1 LDVAGRGIGLAIYQ
15 GAGAVEARTLKETP
29 NPMKKFA
36 LLLSFVFVAGVA
48 AAHDTTAAKAPAN
61 AETKATAATHTHA
74 AKAAMK
80 THKVE
85 AEVVSTDAAAKT
97 ITIKSDTGENKTAPV
112 EGKAVAEL
120 KTVKAGGKYMLTC
133 RDNEAGEHQAVIAI
147 AKAPAVKKTATK

>member
-1 LDVAGRGIGLAIYQ
+1 LDAAGGGIGLAISQ
-15 GAGAVEARTLKETP
+15 GAGAVDARTLKETP

-48 AAHDTTAAKAPAN
+48 AAHDTTAAKAPVN
-61 AETKATAATHTHA
+61 AETKATTATHT
-74 AKAAMK
+74 AKAAVK

-133 RDNEAGEHQAVIAI
+133 RDNEAGEHQAVINI

>member
-1 LDVAGRGIGLAIYQ
+1 
-15 GAGAVEARTLKETP
+15 
-29 NPMKKFA
+29 MKKFA
-36 LLLSFVFVAGVA
+36 LLLSFVFAAGVA
-48 AAHDTTAAKAPAN
+48 VAHEGTKAPAS
-61 AETKATAATHTHA
+61 AEAKATTATHTHA

-97 ITIKSDTGENKTAPV
+97 ITIKSETGENKTAPV

-120 KTVKAGGKYMLTC
+120 KTVKAGGTYMLTC

-147 AKAPAVKKTATK
+147 AQAPAVKKTATK

>member
-1 LDVAGRGIGLAIYQ
+1 
-15 GAGAVEARTLKETP
+15 
-29 NPMKKFA
+29 MKKFA
-36 LLLSFVFVAGVA
+36 LLLSFVFAAGVA
-48 AAHDTTAAKAPAN
+48 AAHDTTAAKAPAS
-61 AETKATAATHTHA
+61 AETKATTATHA
-74 AKAAMK
+74 AKTAAK

-147 AKAPAVKKTATK
+147 AKAPAVKKTTTK